1 MTLLIYYG
9 ANMADQTTERQVI
22 SGSSWW
28 IWVLLAIGIFV
39 IVMLIYGGW
48 RLFRGASQAVREEV
62 PDKVIPRQEK
72 TIRFVRTPTEVIVID
87 DPIIPEG
94 EVAVEAIVK
103 NFETYQ
109 GKTVVVSGS
118 VRDFESAAYFVL
130 DQGEDAIRILALPE
144 ATQENELEN
153 NTNAAS
159 QYIRVTGIVK
169 LLTKEREKTEFG
181 LRYRDIDEAFWQDQ
195 MIIEAQKIEIINPST
210 I

>member
-1 MTLLIYYG
+1 
-9 ANMADQTTERQVI
+9 MADQTSERQII

-28 IWVLLAIGIFV
+28 IWVLLAVGVFV

-48 RLFRGASQAVREEV
+48 RLFRGATQAVRNEV
-62 PDKVIPRQEK
+62 PEQVSARREN
-72 TIRFVRTPTEVIVID
+72 TVRFVRTPTEVIVID

-109 GKTVVVSGS
+109 GDTVVISGS
-118 VRDFESAAYFVL
+118 VRDFESATYFVL
-130 DQGEDAIRILALPE
+130 DQGEDAIRILGLPE
-144 ATQENELEN
+144 VTEENDLEN
-153 NTNAAS
+153 NPSAAS
-159 QYIRVTGIVK
+159 QYVRITGVVK

-195 MIIEAQKIEIINPST
+195 MIIEAQTIEVISPST